1 MAVASLPTH
10 KACGPDEIYNEHIKE
25 AQSLIPLWCAL
36 FNECMERGVVP
47 SEWCRG
53 RMIVIPKTKVCPTD
67 PKSWR
72 GITKKSFV
80 AKLFSGIIL
89 RRLVPF
95 LDLRGCI
102 PDQQHGFRAGR
113 STMSACYV
121 LINDIE
127 QALLK
132 RPHHLHAVFIDF
144 SAAFDSGSRMIALD
158 LLAEYGV
165 PEKLLKLFC
174 ALLQKNRIDIDDGVA
189 IREGFEQTSGFPQ
202 GENTSPILFSI
213 LTSKLPS
220 AIAADHPDVKVRR

>member
-1 MAVASLPTH
+1 MPERPPTVHAAWSVEELAFREDITKPISEDEISMAVASLPTH
-10 KACGPDEIYNEHIKE
+10 KACGPDEIYNEHIRE

-127 QALLK
+127 QALLT
-132 RPHHLHAVFIDF
+132 RL
-144 SAAFDSGSRMIALD
+144 
-158 LLAEYGV
+158 
-165 PEKLLKLFC
+165 C
-174 ALLQKNRIDIDDGVA
+174 N
-189 IREGFEQTSGFPQ
+189 
-202 GENTSPILFSI
+202 
-213 LTSKLPS
+213 
-220 AIAADHPDVKVRR
+220 